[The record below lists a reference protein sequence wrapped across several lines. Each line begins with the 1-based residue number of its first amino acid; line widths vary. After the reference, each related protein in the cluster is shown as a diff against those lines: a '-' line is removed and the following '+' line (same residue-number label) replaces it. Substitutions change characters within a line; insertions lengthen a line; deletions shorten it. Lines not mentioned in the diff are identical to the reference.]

1 MLLRRNRMKKKKNIK
16 HGMIVTMLIIM
27 VICFCH
33 YENNHIGLTKYQYK
47 TNKLR
52 ENKTYKIIQISDF
65 HNKKIARNNE
75 QLVSIVKK
83 EKPDVIA
90 ITGDFI
96 DSRNTNTD
104 ISLNLA
110 QQLVGIAPVFYVT
123 GNHEY
128 AVDGEKLYSFQ
139 DELASVGVRIM
150 YDENIA
156 LDGGITI
163 IGLDELSLNDDT
175 LNEII
180 KKSSEDDLRILLA
193 HEPQY
198 FQKYVDIGVD
208 IALCGHAHGGQIRIP
223 FTNIGLVAPNQGFF
237 PKYTSGQY
245 ISGSTTMFVSRG
257 IGNSI
262 LPLRIFNCPEIVELE
277 IMSEK

>member
-1 MLLRRNRMKKKKNIK
+1 
-16 HGMIVTMLIIM
+16 
-27 VICFCH
+27 
-33 YENNHIGLTKYQYK
+33 
-47 TNKLR
+47 
-52 ENKTYKIIQISDF
+52 
-65 HNKKIARNNE
+65 
-75 QLVSIVKK
+75 
-83 EKPDVIA
+83 
-90 ITGDFI
+90 
-96 DSRNTNTD
+96 
-104 ISLNLA
+104 
-110 QQLVGIAPVFYVT
+110 
-123 GNHEY
+123 
-128 AVDGEKLYSFQ
+128 
-139 DELASVGVRIM
+139 
-150 YDENIA
+150 
-156 LDGGITI
+156 
-163 IGLDELSLNDDT
+163 
-175 LNEII
+175 
-180 KKSSEDDLRILLA
+180 LA